1 MSEAEFTW
9 VLLGALF
16 WGMILGAVIAALA
29 GMWVGRKQ

>member
-1 MSEAEFTW
+1 MSEVEFTW

-16 WGMILGAVIAALA
+16 WGMILGALIALA